1 MTRLRALGIGL
12 SMLLA
17 AGLAFAL
24 TPTQKLSD
32 SVARTKLEELIP
44 REFAGWRIDP
54 TIIPLA
60 SPEVEARLKHLYTE
74 TLSRTYINAKGERMM
89 LSIAYGADQ
98 RDGLQV
104 HKPESCYPAQGFKL
118 LGINPGVL
126 ETRFGAIPVYRL
138 ETAKGPRWEP
148 VTYWSTVG
156 DKVVA
161 GSLQR
166 KRAEMTYAID
176 GKIADGLL
184 FRISSIDRN
193 SDGAFAQQAVFAGE
207 LLEALAPAARKRL
220 AGVEGA
226 G

>member
-1 MTRLRALGIGL
+1 MTNVRAVGIGL
-12 SMLLA
+12 CMLLA

-24 TPTQKLSD
+24 TPTVKLAD
-32 SVARTKLEELIP
+32 SAARAKLEELIP

-54 TIIPLA
+54 TIIPLS

-118 LGINPGVL
+118 LGINPGVID
-126 ETRFGAIPVYRL
+126 TRFGAIPVYRL

-148 VTYWSTVG
+148 VTYWTTVG

-161 GSLQR
+161 GSMQR
-166 KRAEMTYAID
+166 KRAEMAYAVD

-184 FRISSIDRN
+184 FRVSSIDRN
-193 SDGAFAQQAVFAGE
+193 SENAFEEQEKFVAQ
-207 LLEALAPAARKRL
+207 LLESVDSSGRKRL
-220 AGVEGA
+220 AGI
-226 G
+226 